1 MRLPSNKLDS
11 VDELCQYVDELIS
24 YDYED
29 VDDELSLVEED
40 LGYKLDIL
48 QLRMKL
54 GLDTDLPKIIAK
66 QYRRL

>member
-48 QLRMKL
+48 QLRMEL

>member
-48 QLRMKL
+48 QLRREL